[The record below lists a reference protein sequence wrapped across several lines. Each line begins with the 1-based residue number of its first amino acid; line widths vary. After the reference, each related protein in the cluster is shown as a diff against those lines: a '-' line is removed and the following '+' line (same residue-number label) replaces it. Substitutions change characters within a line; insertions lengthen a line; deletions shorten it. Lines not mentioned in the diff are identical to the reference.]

1 MNIAPLHVL
10 LAAIA
15 ATGSGLGYLWWPDRD
30 PWAPP
35 AAKVPDAQTLGATRL
50 EFATA
55 DPARLRETMERP
67 LFAETRRPPPP
78 PEPVKKEAP
87 EPPDPMR
94 NVRLHALIS
103 ATDGTGVAIIQA
115 NGKMERV
122 KVGSQFGPWTFQAIE
137 GKKAL
142 FKRGGKSG
150 RTTELVMVHLAPPA
164 AAAAAPAAKAP
175 AAAPDGSAGL
185 PASDAPAPATAP
197 PAGTPPPVAPNAAP
211 ASGTTPMVNGA
222 PAEGLVKQMLE
233 RRKRR
238 EEAAAQKRANP

>member
-1 MNIAPLHVL
+1 MKLAPLHVL
-10 LAAIA
+10 LAGIA
-15 ATGSGLGYLWWPDRD
+15 ASGSGLGYVWWPERD
-30 PWAPP
+30 PWVAPP
-35 AAKVPDAQTLGATRL
+35 AKVPDAQTLGATRL

-55 DPARLRETMERP
+55 NPAQLHETSERP

-94 NVRLHALIS
+94 NVKLHALIS
-103 ATDGTGVAIIQA
+103 ATDGTGVAIVQA
-115 NGKMERV
+115 NGKMERI

-142 FKRGGKSG
+142 FKRGGKNG

-164 AAAAAPAAKAP
+164 AAAVAPPAKPAAAAASPDGAAAPAAGAP
-175 AAAPDGSAGL
+175 AAP
-185 PASDAPAPATAP
+185 PPDAPP
-197 PAGTPPPVAPNAAP
+197 PAANPAA
-211 ASGTTPMVNGA
+211 ANGTPMVNGA
-222 PAEGLVKQMLE
+222 PAEGLIKQMLE

-238 EEAAAQKRANP
+238 EDAAAQKR